1 MAVKIKNKEQLDLL
15 LSICDY
21 NPEDGLYYSKKG
33 IDYIEALKP
42 IFKSKNT
49 NDNPFSLDDIQTQ
62 PSLDDFSFKGA
73 QEFRY
78 ICKLKASPMVVD
90 AINYKK
96 TSEKIIVVKDSFE
109 SEEAKD
115 IFNNSLGVDYI
126 ITCPINGKEH
136 IIKIGNSR
144 NTFKNRLGSYNCGVI
159 TNIRTASTTNLKI
172 LQSFVATRKEF
183 NLYLLD
189 CSDVTT
195 FKWHGVDSV
204 PFASPKG
211 LAYEDILVKKFI
223 EQYGSKPLANVQAS
237 ATVVKKK
244 LKTGS

>member
-1 MAVKIKNKEQLDLL
+1 MAVKIKSKEQLDLL
-15 LSICDY
+15 LNLCNF
-21 NPEDGLYYSKKG
+21 NPKDGLYYSKEG
-33 IDYIEALKP
+33 YEYIDSLKP

-49 NDNPFSLDDIQTQ
+49 NDNPFTIDEIISQ
-62 PSLDDFSFKGA
+62 PLLSDFKFKGVE
-73 QEFRY
+73 EFRFV
-78 ICKLKASPMVVD
+78 CKLKANPMIINP
-90 AINYKK
+90 INYTKFN
-96 TSEKIIVVKDSFE
+96 EKIVVVNNSFE
-109 SEEAKD
+109 SEEVKE
-115 IFNNSLGVDYI
+115 IFYNSLGVDYL
-126 ITCPINGKEH
+126 ITCPINNKEH

-144 NTFKNRLGSYNCGVI
+144 NTFKDRLNSYNCGVI

-211 LAYEDILVKKFI
+211 LAYEDILIKKFI
-223 EQYGSKPLANVQAS
+223 EQFKVKPLANVQAN
-237 ATVVKKK
+237 AKVVKK
-244 LKTGS
+244 

>member
-1 MAVKIKNKEQLDLL
+1 MAVKIKDQNQLNLL
-15 LSICDY
+15 LELCNY
-21 NPEDGLYYSKKG
+21 NPIDGLYYSKEG
-33 IDYIEALKP
+33 SDYIESLKTL
-42 IFKSKNT
+42 FQSKNT
-49 NDNPFSLDDIQTQ
+49 NDNPFTLEEILEQ
-62 PSLDDFSFKGA
+62 PSLNDFTFKGVE
-73 QEFRY
+73 EFRF
-78 ICKLKASPMVVD
+78 ICKLKATPMIVD
-90 AINYKK
+90 STNYTKIN
-96 TSEKIIVVKDSFE
+96 EKIIVVEDSFE
-109 SEEAKD
+109 SKEAEE

-126 ITCPINGKEH
+126 ITCPINGIEH

-144 NTFKNRLGSYNCGVI
+144 NTFKDRLGSYNCGVI

-223 EQYGSKPLANVQAS
+223 EQFGTKPLANVQAN
-237 ATVVKKK
+237 AKVVIKK
-244 LKTGS
+244 

>member
-1 MAVKIKNKEQLDLL
+1 MAVKIKNEEQLNLL
-15 LSICDY
+15 LGLCNY
-21 NPEDGLYYSKKG
+21 NPEDGLYYSKEG
-33 IDYIEALKP
+33 DDYIESLKT
-42 IFKSKNT
+42 FFQSKNT
-49 NDNPFSLDDIQTQ
+49 NDNPFTVEEILEQ
-62 PSLDDFSFKGA
+62 PSLNDFNFKGVE
-73 QEFRY
+73 EFRF
-78 ICKLKASPMVVD
+78 ICKLKATPMIVD
-90 AINYKK
+90 KNNSIKIN
-96 TSEKIIVVKDSFE
+96 EKIIVVENSFE
-109 SEEAKD
+109 SEEAKE

-144 NTFKNRLGSYNCGVI
+144 NTFKDRLGSYNCGVI

-211 LAYEDILVKKFI
+211 LAYEDILIKKFI
-223 EQYGSKPLANVQAS
+223 EQFNVKPLANVQAN
-237 ATVVKKK
+237 ATIVNRR
-244 LKTGS
+244 